1 MHRTNRNQV
10 RSGVWSVSEHERF
23 IEAMS
28 LYPRGP
34 WRLITEHVGSR
45 SIKQVQTH
53 AQKYQQKLMRHQ
65 RGLRKR
71 KTKLK
76 RPEHRVDE
84 TTLDQFTHGC
94 IVRYAQKLA
103 ASGGDASLDH
113 DSGCHSPATS
123 SSASSTPERCVV
135 NLAGVSTDEWALM
148 TKDTSKDSEFMTLL
162 DDVDPV
168 EFDFDPEFGPGEW
181 NEWQF
186 EELLQPVK
194 SMEIADHMPL
204 DGSQLPSASRRTQ
217 TLAPTQ
223 RDERSD
229 RYELEPALKG
239 RTHAPLLVLSC
250 KQIAAL
256 SPYVRVRDCLPPA
269 PPHFG
274 EPPRRETVQPACSRL
289 PSSVDGGDQTPPRD
303 AEPRGLESSLS
314 IVDLELLYKRAP
326 PPTERSRE
334 RLARHDRSDSR
345 STAAGLHEMLPS
357 PQSAAQDVMTMRLHC
372 VTSLKVASL
381 LALRACPP
389 STHGVALPRD
399 RERATGST
407 PRPSL

>member
-103 ASGGDASLDH
+103 ASGGDASH
-113 DSGCHSPATS
+113 DDSSCHSPASS
-123 SSASSTPERCVV
+123 SSASTPEQCLV
-135 NLAGVSTDEWALM
+135 NLAGVSTDDWALM

-186 EELLQPVK
+186 EELLQPVET
-194 SMEIADHMPL
+194 MEIPDHMPL
-204 DGSQLPSASRRTQ
+204 DGSQLPSAVS
-217 TLAPTQ
+217 A
-223 RDERSD
+223 S
-229 RYELEPALKG
+229 AL
-239 RTHAPLLVLSC
+239 
-250 KQIAAL
+250 QEI
-256 SPYVRVRDCLPPA
+256 
-269 PPHFG
+269 
-274 EPPRRETVQPACSRL
+274 
-289 PSSVDGGDQTPPRD
+289 SV
-303 AEPRGLESSLS
+303 
-314 IVDLELLYKRAP
+314 
-326 PPTERSRE
+326 
-334 RLARHDRSDSR
+334 
-345 STAAGLHEMLPS
+345 
-357 PQSAAQDVMTMRLHC
+357 
-372 VTSLKVASL
+372 
-381 LALRACPP
+381 
-389 STHGVALPRD
+389 
-399 RERATGST
+399 
-407 PRPSL
+407 